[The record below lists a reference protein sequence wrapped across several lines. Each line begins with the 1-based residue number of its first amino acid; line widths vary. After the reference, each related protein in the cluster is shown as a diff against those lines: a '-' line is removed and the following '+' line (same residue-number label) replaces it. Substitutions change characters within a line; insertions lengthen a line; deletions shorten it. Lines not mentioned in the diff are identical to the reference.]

1 MSTQRRFL
9 SVLGVVV
16 LTGAALGGC
25 STTTTL
31 DRDKLHSFIENDLIE
46 DDAVEVTDADCPEVE
61 EPEVGQTFECT
72 AQVEGQDVRIGVTV
86 TDAEEGIVDIESLDA
101 ILVIS
106 VLESGIADDLTEQLG
121 FDVTIECSDE
131 DYLVAEVA
139 SVLTCE
145 ASDGSGETA
154 QVAVTVDDAA
164 GNVSFEIVES

>member
-1 MSTQRRFL
+1 MSTQRTLVRLLALAAL
-9 SVLGVVV
+9 SAV
-16 LTGAALGGC
+16 ALGGC

-31 DRDKLHSFIENDLIE
+31 DRDKLHAFIENDLI
-46 DDAVEVTDADCPEVE
+46 DDEAVEVTDADCPEVE
-61 EPEVGQTFECT
+61 DPEVGQTFECT

-101 ILVIS
+101 ILVMS

-145 ASDGSGETA
+145 ASDGAGETA
-154 QVAVTVDDAA
+154 AVDVTVTDAA
-164 GNVSFEIVES
+164 GNVTFEIVES

>member
-1 MSTQRRFL
+1 MSIQRTFV
-9 SVLGVVV
+9 SVLGVVA
-16 LTGAALGGC
+16 LAGATLVGC

-31 DRDKLHSFIENDLIE
+31 DRDKLHAFIENDLID

-61 EPEVGQTFECT
+61 NPEVGQTFECS
-72 AQVEGQDVRIGVTV
+72 AQVEGQDVRIEVTV
-86 TDAEEGIVDIESLDA
+86 TDAEEGIVDVESLDA
-101 ILVIS
+101 ILVVS

-145 ASDGSGETA
+145 ASDGAGETA
-154 QVAVTVDDAA
+154 DVAVTVTDAA